1 MLLYSTVPAGAG
13 ELILLRDFQRIHSLE
28 KNVEKIQVK

>member
-13 ELILLRDFQRIHSLE
+13 ELILLRDLRIHSLE
-28 KNVEKIQVK
+28 KNVEKIQIK